1 MTTETTLQ
9 KAENQI
15 KSAFDNVKLFFNKI
29 MGVTAEAET
38 RPKVKGIGSEIPDK
52 SSDEPIKWP
61 LPVKK

>member
-29 MGVTAEAET
+29 MGVTAVAET
-38 RPKVKGIGSEIPDK
+38 KTKVKGIGSEIPEK
-52 SSDEPIKWP
+52 SGDEPIRWP

>member
-1 MTTETTLQ
+1 MTNETTQQ

-15 KSAFDNVKLFFNKI
+15 SLAFNNAKGLFNKI
-29 MGVTAEAET
+29 MGVTAEPETKVAE
-38 RPKVKGIGSEIPDK
+38 KGIGSKIPEK